1 MWTSAVG
8 KARGALVGIRGCS
21 GPMQERSKV
30 ASYLALHLFSGAAN
44 SHSHSHSH
52 TRTFTYPPLSID
64 STHLSSPFL
73 IFPPP
78 SATPHPTQHNTP
90 ITSWLQAKRSPITC
104 CGEAASLVNNANCI
118 AAQPAYANSRPE
130 GLDPV
135 MEQYNASLPY
145 DRLFYAQDIAGSIAF
160 ARANK
165 NNGILTDAEFAAIE
179 KGFAQIKEEWASNS
193 FEVKAN
199 DEDIHTANER
209 RLSEIIGKD
218 IGGKLHTGRSRNEQV
233 ATDMRLWLREQL
245 HTLEDY
251 LKLLIQTSVQRAEAE
266 IDVLV
271 R

>member
-1 MWTSAVG
+1 
-8 KARGALVGIRGCS
+8 
-21 GPMQERSKV
+21 
-30 ASYLALHLFSGAAN
+30 
-44 SHSHSHSH
+44 
-52 TRTFTYPPLSID
+52 
-64 STHLSSPFL
+64 
-73 IFPPP
+73 
-78 SATPHPTQHNTP
+78 
-90 ITSWLQAKRSPITC
+90 
-104 CGEAASLVNNANCI
+104 VNKANCI
-118 AAQPAYANSRPE
+118 AAQPEYANSRPE